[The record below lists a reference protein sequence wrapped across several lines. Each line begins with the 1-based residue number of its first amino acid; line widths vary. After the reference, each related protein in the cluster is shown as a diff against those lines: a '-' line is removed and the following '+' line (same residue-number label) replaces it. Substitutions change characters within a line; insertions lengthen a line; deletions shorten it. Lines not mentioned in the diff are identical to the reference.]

1 MNCLDLTRKLCHFLS
16 SDLVFVISDQY
27 VFLFKCVLG
36 ERENVFEIHR
46 PVHVSVNESY
56 CL

>member
-16 SDLVFVISDQY
+16 SDMVFVISDQY
-27 VFLFKCVLG
+27 VFLFKCVLS